1 MCMLES
7 RIFDAKACEK
17 SQLESSRPIY
27 ASPVEDV
34 EGEEENGE
42 DDEEGEVGHGVVVLL
57 PLGPVQLAQ
66 LHLEQDRS
74 VPGQWGQEVQTG
86 KIRVQSKYFL
96 FIYRINIDIFLSP
109 NLI

>member
-7 RIFDAKACEK
+7 RIFDAKACK
-17 SQLESSRPIY
+17 NSQLESSRPID

-34 EGEEENGE
+34 EGEEEDGE

-57 PLGPVQLAQ
+57 PLGPIQLAQ

-74 VPGQWGQEVQTG
+74 IPGQRGLVVQTG
-86 KIRVQSKYFL
+86 RIRVQVKY
-96 FIYRINIDIFLSP
+96 FIYRINIFLSP